1 MRNKILM
8 GFLAL
13 LLIITGSVGYYSYT
27 MSRQVKTVSEQLAR
41 LNLEQSNRI
50 NTLSGELSLQ
60 KEEILSEMAE
70 LDSVI
75 NQNLGKIDGL
85 ESKIDGIGENRLQID
100 VLEDELSRSQDRA
113 RLLEEEIKE
122 TAELSKSLSGAVL
135 DANLAF
141 EILNQATVSISDGTQ
156 TIGSGFVYDNEGHA
170 VTAQHVVANLSEI
183 YVVFPD
189 GQVRAAN
196 ITGTDA
202 FSDVAVLK
210 FENEIEVTPPV
221 IADSSD
227 LKVGEPVVVVGSP
240 FSLHESLT
248 SGIVSQTN
256 RFTDIEYNAQTRWV
270 ANLVQFDA
278 AVNFGNSGGPLANA
292 AGEIIG
298 LVIARIGPLEG
309 DGVYYAVSANKFRR
323 VADAIIAEGSF
334 DYPWFGVAIS
344 DLTPLT
350 ASEMNLETVNGTLV
364 ASVIEDGPADA
375 AGVQVND
382 IILSVDG
389 IPIANVADLVSYLG
403 EIKTPGD
410 QATLGIRRDT
420 TEIELSLEIGKRPN

>member
-1 MRNKILM
+1 MRNKIFM

-13 LLIITGSVGYYSYT
+13 LLIISGSVGYYSFT
-27 MSRQVKTVSEQLAR
+27 MSRQVKIVSEQLAR
-41 LNLEQSNRI
+41 LNSEQSDRI
-50 NTLSGELSLQ
+50 DTLSGKLSLQ
-60 KEEILSEMAE
+60 KEEILSEMGE

-75 NQNLGKIDGL
+75 NQNLGKIGGL

-100 VLEDELSRSQDRA
+100 VLEDEISRSQDRA

-122 TAELSKSLSGAVL
+122 TAKLSKSLSGAVL

-141 EILNQATVSISDGTQ
+141 EIVNQATVSISDGTQ

-183 YVVFPD
+183 YLVFPD
-189 GQVRAAN
+189 GQVRAAS

-202 FSDVAVLK
+202 FSDVAVLE
-210 FENEIEVTPPV
+210 FENEIEITPPV

-256 RFTDIEYNAQTRWV
+256 RFTDIEYNSQTRWV
-270 ANLVQFDA
+270 ANLIQFDA
-278 AVNFGNSGGPLANA
+278 AVNFGNSGGPLVNA

-344 DLTPLT
+344 DLTPQMAL
-350 ASEMNLETVNGTLV
+350 EMNLETINGTLV
-364 ASVIEDGPADA
+364 ASVMEDGPADA

-382 IILSVDG
+382 IIISVDG
-389 IPIANVADLVSYLG
+389 IPIANVGELVSYLG
-403 EIKTPGD
+403 EMKTPGD

-420 TEIELSLEIGKRPN
+420 TEIELSLVIGKRPN

>member
-13 LLIITGSVGYYSYT
+13 LVIISGSVGYYSYT

-41 LNLEQSNRI
+41 LNSEQSNRI
-50 NTLSGELSLQ
+50 DTLSGELSLQ
-60 KEEILSEMAE
+60 KEEILSEMGE

-75 NQNLGKIDGL
+75 NQNLGKIGGL

-100 VLEDELSRSQDRA
+100 VLEDEISRSQDRA
-113 RLLEEEIKE
+113 RLLEEEIKK

-189 GQVRAAN
+189 GQVRTAS

-221 IADSSD
+221 IADSAD

-256 RFTDIEYNAQTRWV
+256 RFTDIEYNSQTRWV
-270 ANLVQFDA
+270 ANLIQFDA

-344 DLTPLT
+344 DLTPQMAL
-350 ASEMNLETVNGTLV
+350 EMNLETINGTLV
-364 ASVIEDGPADA
+364 ASVMEDGPADA

-403 EIKTPGD
+403 EMKTPGD

-420 TEIELSLEIGKRPN
+420 TEIELSLEIGKRLN

>member
-1 MRNKILM
+1 MGNKILM
-8 GFLAL
+8 GVLIL
-13 LLIITGSVGYYSYT
+13 LVILSGSVSYYSYT
-27 MSRQVKTVSEQLAR
+27 VSRQVEIVSEQLAR
-41 LNLEQSNRI
+41 LNSEQAERI
-50 NTLSGELSLQ
+50 DTLSGELTVQ
-60 KEEILSEMAE
+60 KTEILSEVGE
-70 LDSVI
+70 LESGI
-75 NQNLGKIDGL
+75 NQNLGKIGGL
-85 ESKIDGIGENRLQID
+85 ESKIDGIEENRLQID
-100 VLEDELSRSQDRA
+100 GLEGEISRSQDRT
-113 RLLEEEIKE
+113 RLLEDEIKE

-141 EILNQATVSISDGTQ
+141 EIVNQATVSISDGTQ

-183 YVVFPD
+183 YLVFPD
-189 GQVRAAN
+189 GQVRAAS

-202 FSDVAVLK
+202 FSDVAVLE
-210 FENEIEVTPPV
+210 FDNEIEVTPPV
-221 IADSSD
+221 IADSSG

-256 RFTDIEYNAQTRWV
+256 RFTDIEYNSQTRWV
-270 ANLVQFDA
+270 ANLIQFDA
-278 AVNFGNSGGPLANA
+278 AVNFGNSGGPLVNA

-298 LVIARIGPLEG
+298 LVIARISPLEG

-344 DLTPLT
+344 DLTPQMV
-350 ASEMNLETVNGTLV
+350 SEMNLETIDGTLV
-364 ASVIEDGPADA
+364 ASVMEDGPADV

-389 IPIANVADLVSYLG
+389 IPIASVADLVSYLG
-403 EIKTPGD
+403 EMKTPGD

-420 TEIELSLEIGKRPN
+420 TEIELSLEIGKRPD

>member
-1 MRNKILM
+1 MRTKILM

-13 LLIITGSVGYYSYT
+13 LVTISVSYYSYT
-27 MSRQVKTVSEQLAR
+27 VSRQVEIVSDQLAR
-41 LNLEQSNRI
+41 LNAEQAERI
-50 NTLSGELSLQ
+50 DTLSGELSVQ
-60 KEEILSEMAE
+60 KEEVLGEMSELE
-70 LDSVI
+70 SGI
-75 NQNLGKIDGL
+75 NQNLGKIGGL
-85 ESKIDGIGENRLQID
+85 ESKIGGIGENRLQLD
-100 VLEDELSRSQDRA
+100 VLENEISRSQDRA
-113 RLLEEEIKE
+113 GLLEDEIKE
-122 TAELSKSLSGAVL
+122 TAELSKSLSGLVL

-141 EILNQATVSISDGTQ
+141 EIVNQATVTISDGTQ

-170 VTAQHVVANLSEI
+170 VTAQHVVVDLSEI

-189 GQVRAAN
+189 GQVRTAS

-202 FSDVAVLK
+202 FSDVAVLE
-210 FENEIEVTPPV
+210 FESEIEVTPPV
-221 IADSSD
+221 IADSSG

-240 FSLHESLT
+240 FTLSETLT

-256 RFTDIEYNAQTRWV
+256 RFTDIEYNRQTRWV
-270 ANLVQFDA
+270 ANLIQFDA

-334 DYPWFGVAIS
+334 DYPWFGIAIS
-344 DLTPLT
+344 NLTPQMAL
-350 ASEMNLETVNGTLV
+350 EMDLETLNGTLV
-364 ASVIEDGPADA
+364 ASVMEDGPAGA
-375 AGVQVND
+375 AGVQVDD

-389 IPIANVADLVSYLG
+389 IPIANVAELVSYLG
-403 EIKTPGD
+403 EMKIPGD
-410 QATLGIRRDT
+410 DATLGIRRDA